1 MSSVTFNQINVA
13 FDTINYPF
21 SNILL
26 GLFVKGTTSV
36 RVVKVQ
42 APVLARVKT
51 PVAPIVT
58 RVSEPV
64 APTYTRVS

>member
-1 MSSVTFNQINVA
+1 MSSVTFNQINIA

-26 GLFVKGTTSV
+26 GLFVKGTKTV
-36 RVVKVQ
+36 RVIKVQ

-51 PVAPIVT
+51 PVAPVIT
-58 RVSEPV
+58 RVTAPV

>member
-21 SNILL
+21 NNILL
-26 GLFVKGTTSV
+26 GLFVKGTETVKV
-36 RVVKVQ
+36 RVAA
-42 APVLARVKT
+42 APVLTRIRTAIP
-51 PVAPIVT
+51 PVYT
-58 RVSEPV
+58 KVSTPV